1 MLLVFSERH
10 AVQGFEMA
18 SHPVR
23 VHQERYVCGWPE
35 GPNGQPVD
43 LRERNKGDYLGMSV

>member
-10 AVQGFEMA
+10 AAQGFEMA

-23 VHQERYVCGWPE
+23 VHQERWPE

-43 LRERNKGDYLGMSV
+43 LRERNKGEYLGMSV